1 MEQSVIGSRV
11 HVPGFSG
18 VAGVARRDIT
28 PPVGIRARNWGP
40 AETDVADGVHRSLTL
55 TALAVG
61 SGAAGGVDPVLIF
74 AVDGTWWRRVDDE
87 RRVRGAILAAL
98 DLDEA
103 RVLFALSHTHAGPVL
118 SAAVS
123 DLDGGD
129 RVPAYL
135 DQLAA
140 AAVSAGREA
149 LDALVPVGLT
159 WTTGRCSL
167 ARDRELVL
175 EGRAVVGMNPLV
187 AADDTVVVGRVATLD
202 GRPLASVVNYACHPT
217 TLAWQNRLISPDYVG
232 SMRETVETATG
243 APSLFLQGASGE
255 LAPGEQYTGDT
266 GVADRHGRALGHAVL
281 SALDGLP
288 PAGSELGLTGV
299 VESGASLAMWSP
311 VPAAPSDR
319 LDVRR
324 IDVELDLRPLPSFD
338 DLEREWA
345 GIDARS
351 RDERLRRARDLR
363 ADYID
368 GPTVRHPMW
377 VWRLG
382 DALVVAQPGE
392 AYSQLQRELRARHPG
407 RPVVVTNLTNGPGF
421 VYVPTENAYRRGAY
435 QSWQTPLASG
445 SLGRLIDA
453 AASAVDVL
461 LEER

>member
-311 VPAAPSDR
+311 E
-319 LDVRR
+319 
-324 IDVELDLRPLPSFD
+324 I
-338 DLEREWA
+338 
-345 GIDARS
+345 G
-351 RDERLRRARDLR
+351 RAH
-363 ADYID
+363 
-368 GPTVRHPMW
+368 V
-377 VWRLG
+377 
-382 DALVVAQPGE
+382 
-392 AYSQLQRELRARHPG
+392 
-407 RPVVVTNLTNGPGF
+407 
-421 VYVPTENAYRRGAY
+421 
-435 QSWQTPLASG
+435 
-445 SLGRLIDA
+445 
-453 AASAVDVL
+453 
-461 LEER
+461 